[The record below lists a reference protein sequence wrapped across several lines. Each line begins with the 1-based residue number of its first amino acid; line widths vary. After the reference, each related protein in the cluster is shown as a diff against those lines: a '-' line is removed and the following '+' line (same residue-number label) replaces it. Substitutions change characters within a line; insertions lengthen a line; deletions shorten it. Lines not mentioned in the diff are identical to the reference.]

1 MKSLSSKLGVAFV
14 LIGLAVFLGA
24 EAWGANWKYYGTNE
38 DGTYYY
44 DTETLTRLSQS
55 IIRVSVQSI
64 YTEKGVSH
72 WVKEGG
78 KEFQN
83 LDFSLI
89 LSEYNC
95 IDRSVRHLR
104 IRFYSKDR
112 EIFYPIKNEEW
123 HLFVPDSMSG
133 ALLQEICKQ

>member
-1 MKSLSSKLGVAFV
+1 MESLLSKFGATLVA
-14 LIGLAVFLGA
+14 IGLVVFAGA
-24 EAWGANWKYYGTNE
+24 EAWAVNWRYYGANE
-38 DGTYYY
+38 EGTYYY
-44 DTETLTRLSQS
+44 DTETLTRVSQR
-55 IIRVSVQSI
+55 IIRVCVQSI

-78 KEFQN
+78 RGFQN

-104 IRFYSKDR
+104 IRFYSKDG
-112 EIFYPIKNEEW
+112 EVFYPIKNDEW
-123 HLFVPDSMSG
+123 QLFAPDSMVG
-133 ALLQEICKQ
+133 ALFEEICK

>member
-14 LIGLAVFLGA
+14 LIGLVVFLGG

>member
-1 MKSLSSKLGVAFV
+1 MKRTNIYFTFLV
-14 LIGLAVFLGA
+14 IGLAAFLGT
-24 EAWGANWKYYGTNE
+24 EAWGVNWKYYGTNE
-38 DGTYYY
+38 EGTYYY
-44 DTETLTRLSQS
+44 DTQTLTRLSRS
-55 IIRVSVQSI
+55 NIRVCVQSI

-78 KEFQN
+78 KEFQK

-104 IRFYSKDR
+104 ILFYSKSG
-112 EIFYPIKNEEW
+112 EVFYPIKNDEW
-123 HLFVPDSMSG
+123 QLFAPDSMVG
-133 ALLQEICKQ
+133 ALFEEICKQ